1 MLFQTLKFYLARFTV
16 STFLGFGVGFGA
28 LYLLHEVA
36 LPNVIFDDLAIQWSI
51 FLVSLFFGFVGYG
64 MLGEQRF
71 YNALHGLKNISPN
84 SVVGKIKSQFESL
97 IEFTYSSYFL
107 PVPGKRYRNLSVLQF
122 ADYLLSIGEE
132 TPKALNVYV
141 KAFIQSPQ
149 NSRFRKPLLSILN
162 RGQELNP
169 QEMDLLLIMFE
180 KEEKHDPIL
189 TTYLAG
195 LFLKAQQWSGQT
207 ESLFLSAV
215 EEGSDLSD
223 DIVRFVLPIYLTHQ
237 RTDVRALKFYFQALT
252 FSLPEEDQLKNI
264 LAQSFCFGNLMGVSP
279 GLHRKCKEIFD
290 KLPEA
295 KQAELKSNFDETRIL
310 YKLQKIKLFRKED
323 LQDLKYLKVE
333 MGLVVSKVSLLL
345 DGLAWSLRVIKRS
358 GKWMLLRFLDSAFMF
373 GKLPLKIKLGSFIGM
388 LVFILIGLGFK
399 EILYPIK
406 GQGDF
411 ASQKGSF
418 TSTVSSKGNEDNWV
432 YTVQIAAVISAKQA
446 NKLVEKLKGKGVK
459 GLYVVKSKRIPGG
472 HWFKLRVGQFASK
485 SRANEYANKLVA
497 AKTVRNY
504 FVISLPRK

>member
-1 MLFQTLKFYLARFTV
+1 
-16 STFLGFGVGFGA
+16 
-28 LYLLHEVA
+28 
-36 LPNVIFDDLAIQWSI
+36 
-51 FLVSLFFGFVGYG
+51 
-64 MLGEQRF
+64 
-71 YNALHGLKNISPN
+71 
-84 SVVGKIKSQFESL
+84 
-97 IEFTYSSYFL
+97 
-107 PVPGKRYRNLSVLQF
+107 
-122 ADYLLSIGEE
+122 
-132 TPKALNVYV
+132 
-141 KAFIQSPQ
+141 
-149 NSRFRKPLLSILN
+149 
-162 RGQELNP
+162 
-169 QEMDLLLIMFE
+169 
-180 KEEKHDPIL
+180 
-189 TTYLAG
+189 
-195 LFLKAQQWSGQT
+195 
-207 ESLFLSAV
+207 
-215 EEGSDLSD
+215 
-223 DIVRFVLPIYLTHQ
+223 
-237 RTDVRALKFYFQALT
+237 
-252 FSLPEEDQLKNI
+252 
-264 LAQSFCFGNLMGVSP
+264 LAQSFCYGNLMGVSP

-295 KQAELKSNFDETRIL
+295 KQAELKSKSDETQIL

-345 DGLAWSLRVIKRS
+345 DGLAWSLRVIKKS
-358 GKWMLLRFLDSAFMF
+358 GKWMLLRFLDSAFIF
-373 GKLPLKIKLGSFIGM
+373 GKLPLKIKLGSFVGM

-418 TSTVSSKGNEDNWV
+418 TSTGSSKGNEDNWI

-446 NKLVEKLKGKGVK
+446 NKLVERLKGKGVK

>member
-1 MLFQTLKFYLARFTV
+1 
-16 STFLGFGVGFGA
+16 
-28 LYLLHEVA
+28 
-36 LPNVIFDDLAIQWSI
+36 
-51 FLVSLFFGFVGYG
+51 
-64 MLGEQRF
+64 
-71 YNALHGLKNISPN
+71 
-84 SVVGKIKSQFESL
+84 
-97 IEFTYSSYFL
+97 
-107 PVPGKRYRNLSVLQF
+107 
-122 ADYLLSIGEE
+122 
-132 TPKALNVYV
+132 
-141 KAFIQSPQ
+141 
-149 NSRFRKPLLSILN
+149 
-162 RGQELNP
+162 
-169 QEMDLLLIMFE
+169 
-180 KEEKHDPIL
+180 
-189 TTYLAG
+189 
-195 LFLKAQQWSGQT
+195 
-207 ESLFLSAV
+207 V

-264 LAQSFCFGNLMGVSP
+264 LAQSFCYGNLMGVSP

-295 KQAELKSNFDETRIL
+295 KQAELKSKSDETQIL

-345 DGLAWSLRVIKRS
+345 DGLAWSVRVFKKS

-418 TSTVSSKGNEDNWV
+418 TSTGSSKGNEDNWI

-446 NKLVEKLKGKGVK
+446 NKLVERLKGKGVK
-459 GLYVVKSKRIPGG
+459 GLYVVMSKRIPGG